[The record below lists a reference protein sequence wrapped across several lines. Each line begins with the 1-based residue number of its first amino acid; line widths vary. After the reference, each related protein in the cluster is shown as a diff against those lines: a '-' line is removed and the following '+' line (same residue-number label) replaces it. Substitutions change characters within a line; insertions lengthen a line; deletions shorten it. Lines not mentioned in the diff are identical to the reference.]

1 VKIRFLAALVLPL
14 FIAGC
19 GNDINICYHGQGIC
33 KLRTHREPTQPKPE
47 TPKVAVV
54 ELEGSAKT
62 CRCAQAQQFVLRN
75 TGSPGNV
82 SWTTYS
88 REPADTEPRS
98 VTTTRMIG
106 KDDIPLSCTIDLT
119 ESTQQCQRS
128 TVTMYEGKPY
138 GGDVNTILHGIVATA
153 AKADL
158 QSMGELPKP
167 DGSCPQKCR
176 GTTDCLQMKAG
187 KSVDVG
193 RKIALALARPQP
205 VIANSFIVNLTAAQN
220 NVCQRSDIVFEG
232 SKAYNVGLTMGSA
245 DSEGCEI
252 SSSLP
257 STLGDLT
264 IAVPR
269 TISFQ
274 HTPMV
279 GDNFE
284 LRFERRQASPE
295 LKFSNGTLQSV
306 YGGRVL
312 AATYDAG
319 NFVIEM
325 ESQNRC
331 MAVRVN

>member
-1 VKIRFLAALVLPL
+1 
-14 FIAGC
+14 
-19 GNDINICYHGQGIC
+19 
-33 KLRTHREPTQPKPE
+33 
-47 TPKVAVV
+47 V

-62 CRCAQAQQFVLRN
+62 CRCAQAQQFALRN
-75 TGSPGNV
+75 SGSPGDI
-82 SWTTYS
+82 SWTTFS
-88 REPADTEPRS
+88 REPADKEPRS
-98 VTTTRMIG
+98 VTTTRLIG
-106 KDDIPLSCTIDLT
+106 KDDIPLPCTIDLT

-138 GGDVNTILHGIVATA
+138 GGDVNAILRGIVATT

-158 QSMGELPKP
+158 QSMGELPKS

-205 VIANSFIVNLTAAQN
+205 VIANSVIVELTAAKD

-232 SKAYNVGLTMGSA
+232 GKAYNVGLT
-245 DSEGCEI
+245 EGCEI
-252 SSSLP
+252 SSNLP
-257 STLGDLT
+257 STMGDL
-264 IAVPR
+264 IINVPR
-269 TISFQ
+269 TVSFQ

-284 LRFERRQASPE
+284 LRFEHRQASPE
-295 LKFSNGTLQSV
+295 LSFSNAALQST

-325 ESQNRC
+325 ESQHRC
-331 MAVRVN
+331 VAVRVN